1 MGTPHKI
8 RQQRYAERQRARG
21 LRLRYVWLSDAQYEA
36 LLSIKRGTNGHGDAS
51 AAELAATQEALARSQ
66 SDLAAALAR
75 IRDLETRLSA
85 APPPQ
90 VLARVHDLEADL
102 AALSRA
108 NATLRANL
116 ADAQRAVRM
125 SIAGVVV
132 VGAIATLAL
141 LAL

>member
-66 SDLAAALAR
+66 SDLAATLAR
-75 IRDLETRLSA
+75 IRDLESRQS
-85 APPPQ
+85 PPSQ
-90 VLARVHDLEADL
+90 AIARIRDLEADL

-116 ADAQRAVRM
+116 SDAQRATRTA
-125 SIAGVVV
+125 IAGVVV
-132 VGAIATLAL
+132 VGAIFALAL
-141 LAL
+141 LTL

>member
-51 AAELAATQEALARSQ
+51 AAELAATREAIRQAQ

-85 APPPQ
+85 APPSQ
-90 VLARVHDLEADL
+90 AIARIRDLEADL

-116 ADAQRAVRM
+116 SDAQRATRTA
-125 SIAGVVV
+125 IAGVVV
-132 VGAIATLAL
+132 VGAIFALAL
-141 LAL
+141 LTL